1 MEDCGGGA
9 GARVADGG
17 KGPFLLMEERYLRDQ
32 VVGMAPAEDAEW
44 MGGVVLEAMQA
55 NAARGNGFVF
65 ELLGPKALDHGVGVI
80 WGEYANRGERRLEG
94 NAFLRLEG
102 NAYQTQCDGGCGVRG
117 AAVQR
122 VDRRVGSGVERDGG
136 GDKRARAEAFA

>member
-44 MGGVVLEAMQA
+44 MEGVVLDSEALRA
-55 NAARGNGFVF
+55 KAARGNSF
-65 ELLGPKALDHGVGVI
+65 E
-80 WGEYANRGERRLEG
+80 
-94 NAFLRLEG
+94 F
-102 NAYQTQCDGGCGVRG
+102 
-117 AAVQR
+117 
-122 VDRRVGSGVERDGG
+122 
-136 GDKRARAEAFA
+136 